1 MDSCFEVCRFGM
13 ELTAV
18 DWCPFY
24 DAKSIDYSF
33 ETLNFAIAGVNLAT
47 ISSQ

>member
-1 MDSCFEVCRFGM
+1 M

-24 DAKSIDYSF
+24 NAKYIDYAV
-33 ETLNFAIAGVNLAT
+33 EKLNIAIAGVNLAT
-47 ISSQ
+47 ISLQ